1 VQVLLVNASTINY
14 FDIQLL
20 ITPMIRFHIVTIFP
34 EAVRPY
40 IDASILGRAQEA
52 KHISVAYYDPR
63 ELSGNKW
70 GKVDDRP
77 YAGGPGMVMTAEPLL
92 RTLEKIAKS
101 IAKKKATKTKVILFA
116 PGGKQFTNVYA
127 KALVTKY
134 TDIVL
139 ISGRY
144 EGIDARVKKIFKAE
158 EVSVGPFVL
167 TGGEVPAMVVVDAC
181 ARQIEGVL
189 GRHESLEE
197 ERYLK
202 TGATAS
208 PEMYTRP
215 EVLEWKGKKYRV
227 PKVLL
232 GGDHKKIE
240 EWRKSKQ
247 NKA

>member
-1 VQVLLVNASTINY
+1 
-14 FDIQLL
+14 
-20 ITPMIRFHIVTIFP
+20 MIRFHIITIFP

-40 IDASILGRAQEA
+40 MDASILGRAQEG
-52 KHISVAYYDPR
+52 KHISVSYYDPR

-77 YAGGPGMVMTAEPLL
+77 YAGGPGMVMTAEPML
-92 RTLEKIAKS
+92 RTLEKISKS
-101 IAKKKATKTKVILFA
+101 IARKKNTKTKVILFA

-127 KALVTKY
+127 KSLVTKY

-139 ISGRY
+139 IAGRY

-189 GRHESLEE
+189 GKMESLEE
-197 ERYLK
+197 ER
-202 TGATAS
+202 TAS

-215 EVLEWKGKKYRV
+215 EVLVWKGKKYKV

-232 GGDHKKIE
+232 SGDHKEIE
-240 EWRKSKQ
+240 KWREGKV
-247 NKA
+247 

>member
-1 VQVLLVNASTINY
+1 
-14 FDIQLL
+14 
-20 ITPMIRFHIVTIFP
+20 MIRFHIVTIFP

-40 IDASILGRAQEA
+40 MDASILGRAQEG
-52 KHISVAYYDPR
+52 KLISVSYYDPR
-63 ELSGNKW
+63 ELAGNKW

-77 YAGGPGMVMTAEPLL
+77 YAGGPGMVMTAEPML
-92 RTLEKIAKS
+92 RTLEKIARG
-101 IAKKKATKTKVILFA
+101 IARKKNTKVKVILFA

-134 TDIVL
+134 TDIIL
-139 ISGRY
+139 IAGRY

-189 GRHESLEE
+189 GKMESLEE
-197 ERYLK
+197 ER
-202 TGATAS
+202 TAS

-232 GGDHKKIE
+232 SGDHSAIE
-240 EWRKSKQ
+240 KWREGKLR
-247 NKA
+247 

>member
-1 VQVLLVNASTINY
+1 
-14 FDIQLL
+14 
-20 ITPMIRFHIVTIFP
+20 M
-34 EAVRPY
+34 
-40 IDASILGRAQEA
+40 DASILGRAQEA
-52 KHISVAYYDPR
+52 GHISISYFDPR
-63 ELSGNKW
+63 ENAGNKW

-101 IAKKKATKTKVILFA
+101 IAKRKNTKIKVILFA
-116 PGGKQFTNVYA
+116 PGGKQFTNAYA
-127 KALVTKY
+127 KTLVQKY

-139 ISGRY
+139 IAGRY

-167 TGGEVPAMVVVDAC
+167 TGGEVPSMVLVDAC

-189 GRHESLEE
+189 GKHESVEE
-197 ERYLK
+197 MR
-202 TGATAS
+202 TAS
-208 PEMYTRP
+208 PEVYTRP
-215 EVLEWKGKKYRV
+215 EVLEWKGKNYRV

-240 EWRKSKQ
+240 EWRKGKQ
-247 NKA
+247 K